1 MLLEKG
7 QSVRDCDTLCS
18 CPLSPHSVGVRWPDP
33 GFHSKAVLSGKGRVS
48 GHMVSAVVLLLRFTG
63 SVFLRH
69 RAGSG
74 GCTGAVEKLE
84 KSLR

>member
-7 QSVRDCDTLCS
+7 QSVRDCDTSCS
-18 CPLSPHSVGVRWPDP
+18 APLSPHSAGVSWPDP

-48 GHMVSAVVLLLRFTG
+48 GHMVSVVVLLARFTG

-74 GCTGAVEKLE
+74 SCTGAVEKLE
-84 KSLR
+84 NSLR